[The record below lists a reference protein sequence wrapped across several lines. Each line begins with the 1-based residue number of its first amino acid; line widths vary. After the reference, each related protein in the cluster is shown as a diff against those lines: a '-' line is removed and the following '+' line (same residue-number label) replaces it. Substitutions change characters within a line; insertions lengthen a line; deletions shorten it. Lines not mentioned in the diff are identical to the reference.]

1 MGKCKYCG
9 IDAGFFKSKHNECE
23 AAYLLA
29 STKLTNMLLAAFKN
43 FTDFYTI
50 DTQIK
55 NTIKEN
61 SIAEESL
68 QNIYVQ
74 ALDQA
79 ILHYLDDGLISVD
92 ESRTVARFQQYTGLP
107 QQVLNVNRSLEKVV
121 QAGILQQVLNGII
134 PTPAITIQGGI
145 PFLLQKNEKIIWIF
159 RNVAY
164 YQQKTRRE
172 MRGRTQGMSFRVMK
186 GVYYRVGGF
195 KGTPIE
201 TTHNEYIDTGVVGL
215 TDKHLYFSSP
225 KKSFKL
231 PYNKIIDIQS
241 YSDGIG
247 LQKEGATSQPLTL
260 KGVDSWFVYNLITNI
275 IQL

>member
-23 AAYLLA
+23 ASYLLA
-29 STKLTNMLLAAFKN
+29 STKLTKMLLAAFKN

-61 SIAEESL
+61 SIAEEAL

-107 QQVLNVNRSLEKVV
+107 QQVLNANKSLEKVV
-121 QAGILQQVLNGII
+121 QAGIIQQVMNGVV
-134 PTPAITIQGGI
+134 PTPAITIQGGL

-215 TDKHLYFSSP
+215 TDKHLYFSSSR
-225 KKSFKL
+225 KSFKL
-231 PYNKIIDIQS
+231 PYSKIIDIQS

-247 LQKEGATSQPLTL
+247 LQKEGATAQPLTL